1 MLFKTLKVIFNKT
14 ITTDK
19 TYFQCL
25 KSQRLH
31 LHTAGGNSA
40 LVLDLPSPGS

>member
-14 ITTDK
+14 ITDK
-19 TYFQCL
+19 TFLQCL

-31 LHTAGGNSA
+31 LYTAGGNSA